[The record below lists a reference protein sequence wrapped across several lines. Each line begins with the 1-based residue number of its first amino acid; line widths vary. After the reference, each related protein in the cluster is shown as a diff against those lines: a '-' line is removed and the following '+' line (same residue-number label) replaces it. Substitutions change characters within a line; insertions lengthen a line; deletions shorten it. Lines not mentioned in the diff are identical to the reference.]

1 MFRNP
6 VKAAAEKIET
16 SVKSGV
22 QERVRTH
29 FEENKR
35 TYIACASTAAVVYMI
50 TSRKPVIHV
59 TVVNNLP

>member
-1 MFRNP
+1 MRNP
-6 VKAAAEKIET
+6 IKAAVSKVET
-16 SVKSGV
+16 SVKTGV

-35 TYIACASTAAVVYMI
+35 TYIACASTAAVVFVI
-50 TSRKPVIHV
+50 TSRKPVINV

>member
-1 MFRNP
+1 MRNP
-6 VKAAAEKIET
+6 VKTLTSKIET

-29 FEENKR
+29 VQENKR
-35 TYIACASTAAVVYMI
+35 TYIACAGTAAVVYVL
-50 TSRKPVIHV
+50 TAKRPVVNV